1 MATRLNTALFTI
13 VKGITMSTRTS
24 SRLNT
29 RDFINI
35 GVFTALM
42 FVIVFAFGMLG
53 FFGPAAMFPGFLIS
67 ILINGIVFALFT
79 ARTPKMWA
87 LTIMLI
93 IIEILFS
100 VTGHWV
106 GGIAIAIV
114 FGLLA
119 DLVVTKG
126 PKSMKVRVPLAY
138 ALFILPIYV
147 SPWMPLF
154 MNQDA
159 YMSAIAEQMGAEYAA
174 KMAQVVT
181 IPILL
186 GFFVVML
193 IVGWIAGLMGTRI
206 ARKHFER
213 AGLV

>member
-1 MATRLNTALFTI
+1 
-13 VKGITMSTRTS
+13 MSTPTS
-24 SRLNT
+24 SRLNA

-53 FFGPAAMFPGFLIS
+53 FIPAAMYAGFMLS
-67 ILINGIVFALFT
+67 ILVNGIVFALFT
-79 ARTPKMWA
+79 ARTPKMGA

-93 IIEILFS
+93 IIEILFF

-106 GGIAIAIV
+106 GGIAVAAV

-119 DLVVTKG
+119 DLVITKG
-126 PKSMKVRVPLAY
+126 PKSVKVRVPLAY

-159 YMSAIAEQMGAEYAA
+159 YMSQIAEQMGAEYAA

-193 IVGWIAGLMGTRI
+193 IVGWLAGLLGTRV

>member
-1 MATRLNTALFTI
+1 
-13 VKGITMSTRTS
+13 MSTRTS

-53 FFGPAAMFPGFLIS
+53 FIPVAMYAGFLLS
-67 ILINGIVFALFT
+67 ILVNGIVFALFT
-79 ARTPKMWA
+79 ARTPKMGA

-93 IIEILFS
+93 LIEILFF
-100 VTGHWV
+100 VAGHWV
-106 GGIAIAIV
+106 GGIAIAAV

-119 DLVVTKG
+119 DLVITKG
-126 PKSMKVRVPLAY
+126 PKSVKVRVPLAY

-154 MNQDA
+154 MNQEA
-159 YMSAIAEQMGAEYAA
+159 YMSQIAEQMGAEYAA

-193 IVGWIAGLMGTRI
+193 IVGWLAGLLGTRV

>member
-1 MATRLNTALFTI
+1 
-13 VKGITMSTRTS
+13 
-24 SRLNT
+24 
-29 RDFINI
+29 
-35 GVFTALM
+35 M

-53 FFGPAAMFPGFLIS
+53 FIPAAMYAGFLLS
-67 ILINGIVFALFT
+67 ILVNGIVFALFT
-79 ARTPKMWA
+79 ARTPKMGA

-93 IIEILFS
+93 IIEILFF

-106 GGIAIAIV
+106 GGIAVAAV

-119 DLVVTKG
+119 DLVITKG
-126 PKSMKVRVPLAY
+126 PKSVKVRVPLAY

-159 YMSAIAEQMGAEYAA
+159 YMSQIAEQMGADYAA

-193 IVGWIAGLMGTRI
+193 IVGWLAGLLGTRV

>member
-1 MATRLNTALFTI
+1 
-13 VKGITMSTRTS
+13 MSTRTS

-126 PKSMKVRVPLAY
+126 PKSMKVRFPLAY

-159 YMSAIAEQMGAEYAA
+159 YMSQIAEQMGAEYAA

-193 IVGWIAGLMGTRI
+193 IVGWLAGLLGTRV